1 VLPALHRFIPLCIA
15 LILFGN
21 GIRADEDA
29 ETAHR
34 LRSAGTIL
42 PLEYFLRD
50 ARARYP
56 GHLIDV
62 ELEYEASHGR
72 YVYEILLLDPWGIL
86 WELEYDAR
94 SGVLIEREPGG
105 D

>member
-1 VLPALHRFIPLCIA
+1 MHRFIPLCIA
-15 LILFGN
+15 LSLFGD
-21 GIRADEDA
+21 GIRAEEDV
-29 ETAHR
+29 EIVQR
-34 LRSAGTIL
+34 LRSAGLIL
-42 PLEYFLRD
+42 PLEHFLRD

-62 ELEYEASHGR
+62 ALKYEASHRR